1 MVMVMPA
8 TRLISDQSILFKW
21 HVNNSVTMAAS
32 LNSQSLLPST
42 MSLVSVVNPVKTQ
55 LLPQFCSII
64 TLLDGIKS
72 NASYTALVVIQE
84 ILTATTKSLSLKVLK
99 VWNVLKGNKMQFFK
113 ISTICNATNHV
124 IQIISSNSF
133 YSTYTFTRTSPLKK
147 VHWRHGRQVDNIKAW
162 TAHLIVDIDSDSHHS
177 RISCTRT
184 SRLIDWSSLCECHGN
199 SHYFPP

>member
-1 MVMVMPA
+1 
-8 TRLISDQSILFKW
+8 
-21 HVNNSVTMAAS
+21 MAAS

-99 VWNVLKGNKMQFFK
+99 V
-113 ISTICNATNHV
+113 
-124 IQIISSNSF
+124 
-133 YSTYTFTRTSPLKK
+133 
-147 VHWRHGRQVDNIKAW
+147 
-162 TAHLIVDIDSDSHHS
+162 
-177 RISCTRT
+177 
-184 SRLIDWSSLCECHGN
+184 
-199 SHYFPP
+199 